1 MVDWDRDGRNDL
13 VVFLPC
19 WRENKSGFQLFVNT
33 NLDADFTIA
42 SDGIPVSHVTVE
54 NSDWLL
60 SDVGTYDWLSE
71 PELKIRDV
79 NGDKFVDLL
88 FSRPPS
94 EADTNWRIVQ
104 FLNLRTKGST
114 QFAKPTVIHESEQPI
129 LGFDILATSGGQ
141 NRIVVLGASGFK
153 ASEIQN

>member
-1 MVDWDRDGRNDL
+1 MVDWDRDGRKDL

-19 WRENKSGFQLFVNT
+19 WREKKSGFQLFVNT
-33 NLDADFTIA
+33 NLEADFTIA

-60 SDVGTYDWLSE
+60 SDVGTYDRMSE

-94 EADTNWRIVQ
+94 EGATNWRIVR
-104 FLNLRTKGST
+104 FLNLRTKGGM
-114 QFAKPTVIHESEQPI
+114 QFAKPTVIHESEHPI
-129 LGFDILATSGGQ
+129 LGFDILATSGGKSYL
-141 NRIVVLGASGFK
+141 VVLDASGFK
-153 ASEIQN
+153 TSEIQN